1 MTKKI
6 RIYEILKN
14 WRKMCIDAVKVIMIT
29 KCDKHSVRH
38 AAQRES
44 FVLTTLTQSP
54 HCPFYF
60 VRVGDKKNYVHCIM
74 CIYMQKFMA

>member
-1 MTKKI
+1 
-6 RIYEILKN
+6 
-14 WRKMCIDAVKVIMIT
+14 MCIDAVKVIIIP

-60 VRVGDKKNYVHCIM
+60 VRVGDKKITF
-74 CIYMQKFMA
+74 IA